1 MTIEEIA
8 KRLDDCASRKAC
20 KTCKHNF
27 RGMPTMQC
35 EGFIVAEMGEECR
48 KLVEQMGDDGK

>member
-8 KRLDDCASRKAC
+8 KVLNDCASKKSC
-20 KTCKHNF
+20 KTCKYNF
-27 RGMPTMQC
+27 YGLPTMQC
-35 EGFIVAEMGEECR
+35 EGHMVADMGNECR